1 MSPVQKNLPQ
11 THKILELFFILY
23 LPHVWCRT
31 ATSQVSTKLKKS
43 QSAPGCWWR
52 MAAEVTAL
60 SLAHCAGQLSN
71 NQICAT
77 LGHLGH
83 FPAHAEEPHCTA
95 PQTASASV
103 KCSSWEVTSTIRRHK
118 ILKSL
123 SFFPWCAKCNA
134 IMRFAWGWR
143 FLLQWLNRVTS
154 PLHLFQ
160 PPGNTWAAPEQQMS
174 CWEMLEGGG
183 FVSASMWHWRQ
194 PYAI

>member
-1 MSPVQKNLPQ
+1 MSGVEQQHLRSAQSSRSLSLPQ
-11 THKILELFFILY
+11 AAGGEWQLRSQLW
-23 LPHVWCRT
+23 VWLT
-31 ATSQVSTKLKKS
+31 VQVSSAITKSVPPLGTWGIFQPMQRSPIAQPPRQHQQVWNAPLGRWQVLSEDTKYLKV
-43 QSAPGCWWR
+43 C
-52 MAAEVTAL
+52 L
-60 SLAHCAGQLSN
+60 
-71 NQICAT
+71 
-77 LGHLGH
+77 
-83 FPAHAEEPHCTA
+83 
-95 PQTASASV
+95 
-103 KCSSWEVTSTIRRHK
+103 
-118 ILKSL
+118 
-123 SFFPWCAKCNA
+123 FFPWCAKCNA